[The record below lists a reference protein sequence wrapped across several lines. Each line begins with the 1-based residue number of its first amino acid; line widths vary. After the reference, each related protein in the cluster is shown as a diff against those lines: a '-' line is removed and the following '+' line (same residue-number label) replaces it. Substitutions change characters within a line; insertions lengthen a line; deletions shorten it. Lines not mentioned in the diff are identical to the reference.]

1 MIGRLSNRPDHVQ
14 YQVED
19 DRRLGKAEGPRRVRA
34 CFRNGRSWRNQ
45 RLQPKP
51 AFSRFASVRRPDLE
65 GQQRV
70 DLTRSLHRSAMTAI
84 CAFRP
89 KTRALRVG
97 LPCRAS
103 QRLGVRGDE
112 EAACRWNI
120 AATPTN
126 GLPTHT
132 PYNPAR
138 GVGNAPAL
146 EAGGSTHPSIRVRH
160 CAASGIDPGAHGAIA
175 VLDETATSSKCSTCR
190 RRRKRMAGR
199 RRMRLCWRQS
209 LHARMLG

>member
-1 MIGRLSNRPDHVQ
+1 MCSIRSRMIGGWARLRVHVGFEL
-14 YQVED
+14 VS
-19 DRRLGKAEGPRRVRA
+19 GT
-34 CFRNGRSWRNQ
+34 GRSWRNQ

-112 EAACRWNI
+112 
-120 AATPTN
+120 
-126 GLPTHT
+126 
-132 PYNPAR
+132 
-138 GVGNAPAL
+138 
-146 EAGGSTHPSIRVRH
+146 GSTHPSIRVRH